1 MEMTSLED
9 LRNTLRPIL
18 HNRSHWVFVWDEDSG
33 HKAAGKV
40 INALIA
46 KNGED
51 LDDLHFGHVDMG
63 ILSTRERTTAAII
76 AVPRWALS
84 EAEIR
89 NVLPSGY
96 GWDDSGEDQF
106 VLLLNT
112 KETKVINTVLLNIY
126 DGTPLYVN
134 GRENLN

>member
-1 MEMTSLED
+1 MEMKSLED

-33 HKAAGKV
+33 HKATMKV
-40 INALIA
+40 IDVLIA
-46 KNGED
+46 KHGED
-51 LDDLHFGHVDMG
+51 LDDVHFGYVGMG
-63 ILSTRERTTAAII
+63 ILSTRERTTAGII

-89 NVLPSGY
+89 DVLPKAF
-96 GWDDSGEDQF
+96 GWDDSGKDQF

-126 DGTPLYVN
+126 DGTPLYTN
-134 GRENLN
+134 GEENLN